1 MPVELTREI
10 IEAAFDDMGRLAAAR
25 GLAIEIAVYGGS
37 CLVLASDIRT
47 ASGDVDAVFLTEP
60 RVVRELADRVA
71 DRMGL
76 PPDWINEAVSRTA
89 PPIGNPEPN
98 LLPFGSYPRTLD
110 AAVGLKVLLPTPAY
124 MLAMKILANRL
135 VEDVDKVQSDL
146 DDAVALM
153 KVTGISTR
161 DTLVGLIE
169 ECYPHVPGV
178 ALPTMSP
185 RVSAKI
191 ETLLDAHGH
200 SADARDPA
208 WHAGRGPATRPDRG

>member
-1 MPVELTREI
+1 MIQARQCGLT
-10 IEAAFDDMGRLAAAR
+10 
-25 GLAIEIAVYGGS
+25 
-37 CLVLASDIRT
+37 
-47 ASGDVDAVFLTEP
+47 
-60 RVVRELADRVA
+60 
-71 DRMGL
+71 
-76 PPDWINEAVSRTA
+76 
-89 PPIGNPEPN
+89 
-98 LLPFGSYPRTLD
+98 
-110 AAVGLKVLLPTPAY
+110 VLLPTPAY

-146 DDAVALM
+146 EDAVALM

-161 DTLVGLIE
+161 GALVGLIE

-191 ETLLDAHGH
+191 DALLDSHGH

-208 WHAGRGPATRPDRG
+208 WHAGRGPATRQDQG